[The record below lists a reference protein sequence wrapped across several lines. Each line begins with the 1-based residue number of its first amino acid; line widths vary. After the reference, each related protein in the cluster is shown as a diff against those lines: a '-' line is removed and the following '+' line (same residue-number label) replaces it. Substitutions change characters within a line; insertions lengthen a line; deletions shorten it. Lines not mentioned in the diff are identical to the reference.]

1 MSRKSETINIGLADW
16 DDSALISA
24 YDSAVQSYMVPL
36 VLCTFFTPT
45 QFSILLTGRTQIGI

>member
-36 VLCTFFTPT
+36 VLCTFITPPIL
-45 QFSILLTGRTQIGI
+45 ILLTGRTQIGI